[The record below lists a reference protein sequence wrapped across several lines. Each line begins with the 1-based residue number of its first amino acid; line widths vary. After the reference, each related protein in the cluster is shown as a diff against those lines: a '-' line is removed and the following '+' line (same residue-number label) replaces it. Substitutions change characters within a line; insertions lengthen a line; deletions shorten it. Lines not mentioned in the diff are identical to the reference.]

1 MHMATVRM
9 DSLRGSSV
17 KIGTI
22 QRRLAWPLRKDDTH
36 KSRSVNNSLFKL
48 GGSGRPGH
56 ARVGLGR
63 PGQDRAGPG
72 RPAQARAGPGRPA
85 QNNTEFRMCCAH
97 VLRACVVRMYCAH
110 VLSYIAAP
118 FTVAILAQGTSRVV
132 AVTQA
137 FLFISFYCCRFFP
150 ELDVRMRNYC
160 HIKCMLFCR
169 CFCCCLAVAG
179 ALQTQACA

>member
-1 MHMATVRM
+1 M

-36 KSRSVNNSLFKL
+36 KSRSVNNFLFKL

-63 PGQDRAGPG
+63 PGQD
-72 RPAQARAGPGRPA
+72 RAGPGRPA

-118 FTVAILAQGTSRVV
+118 FTVAILAQGTSRAV

-137 FLFISFYCCRFFP
+137 FV
-150 ELDVRMRNYC
+150 D
-160 HIKCMLFCR
+160 
-169 CFCCCLAVAG
+169 
-179 ALQTQACA
+179 

>member
-1 MHMATVRM
+1 MKRLRRTNKTSRGQETPSQATTPNHHTTPQEATTASHHTKPPQQAISPKHPIGARRHPMFPMPITLQATQM

-63 PGQDRAGPG
+63 PGQ
-72 RPAQARAGPGRPA
+72 ARAGPGSERCRMALHAPERVPAYRP
-85 QNNTEFRMCCAH
+85 
-97 VLRACVVRMYCAH
+97 
-110 VLSYIAAP
+110 
-118 FTVAILAQGTSRVV
+118 
-132 AVTQA
+132 
-137 FLFISFYCCRFFP
+137 
-150 ELDVRMRNYC
+150 
-160 HIKCMLFCR
+160 
-169 CFCCCLAVAG
+169 G
-179 ALQTQACA
+179 A